1 MFENKNYSL
10 RPIILFANV
19 DVYRYILVINTSVL
33 AMGRMEYDLSVY
45 VYSLSTE
52 ISNIRAS
59 KTESKQWCQNN
70 CSVVWCGA
78 VLTGVCGWELLPLA
92 LFSLPSSSA
101 PGNQYKRTDFGNRD
115 HDSSDISNQTE
126 FLPATTKKGSDEPA
140 PVRARASRALLHYG
154 RVRE

>member
-59 KTESKQWCQNN
+59 KTESKQ
-70 CSVVWCGA
+70 
-78 VLTGVCGWELLPLA
+78 
-92 LFSLPSSSA
+92 
-101 PGNQYKRTDFGNRD
+101 
-115 HDSSDISNQTE
+115 
-126 FLPATTKKGSDEPA
+126 
-140 PVRARASRALLHYG
+140 
-154 RVRE
+154 

>member
-19 DVYRYILVINTSVL
+19 DVCRYILVINTSVL

-59 KTESKQWCQNN
+59 KTESKQ
-70 CSVVWCGA
+70 
-78 VLTGVCGWELLPLA
+78 
-92 LFSLPSSSA
+92 
-101 PGNQYKRTDFGNRD
+101 
-115 HDSSDISNQTE
+115 
-126 FLPATTKKGSDEPA
+126 
-140 PVRARASRALLHYG
+140 
-154 RVRE
+154 